1 MMALADTFRQ
11 LPDAVRAAFADEL
24 VSRALEPAFGAL
36 PKTELDLLVFQLLLK
51 SGALRETSP
60 IYETAR
66 ALRVTPAKIRSL
78 MFQIKLRDPAATE
91 DSLRAALA
99 QQLSKL
105 KFARDGEQVV
115 FGIEDPLLQ
124 ADVVARLK
132 KLDVTPDFSFNR
144 ELLKIPLSAFVDLLD
159 VVLDATQKREVIA
172 GLNRAGFPDT
182 SFRGVVVAALGKL
195 AEKFADEAG
204 KKALDAL
211 ADAATPA
218 LGSFLSQGAATIA
231 GLWTKLVG
239 GGASPATTT
248 ET

>member
-1 MMALADTFRQ
+1 MALVDTFRQ
-11 LPDAVRAAFADEL
+11 LPDAARAAFADEL
-24 VSRALEPAFGAL
+24 IGRVLEPAFGAL

-51 SGALRETSP
+51 SGALNETSP
-60 IYETAR
+60 TYETAR

-78 MFQIKLRDPAATE
+78 MFQIRLRDPRATE

-105 KFARDGEQVV
+105 KFARDGGQVV

-132 KLDVTPDFSFNR
+132 KLDATPDFSFNR
-144 ELLKIPLSAFVDLLD
+144 ELLKIPLSSFVDLVD
-159 VVLDATQKREVIA
+159 VVLDATQKHEVVA
-172 GLNRAGFPDT
+172 GLNQAGFPDT

-204 KKALDAL
+204 KKAMDAL

-218 LGSFLSQGAATIA
+218 LGSFLSRGAEAIA
-231 GLWTKLVG
+231 GLWTKLLRTPVDPG
-239 GGASPATTT
+239 KTIEA
-248 ET
+248 